1 MINRSHIDRF
11 ALFALFILSVPGE
24 VRAEPP
30 SQDQLSSPGLEQVI
44 LGYPHC
50 IQGQPVQEVLIKG
63 CENALCAKA
72 PIQRKLIALTDLEGL
87 QELNREA
94 LDRAR
99 KRLEKTGFASRFT
112 MHCGRHES
120 GGQRVTLQITPQ
132 RYVRVTHI
140 SGNEEVYDADIRRRL
155 IIEPG
160 VAFTPDTP
168 EAVRLIANQKDML
181 ERLYREGGF
190 DATEIKIT
198 SKEGDEEGIEVTVHI
213 KEGRRKKI
221 DKVTLEASLSRVPKS
236 GDPSCA
242 LPDVDEAKRSTGVE
256 EGAAYTG
263 SLARESK
270 RRVRKYFW
278 SRGYVS
284 PKVRVNYISEKE
296 SQGELGDEKGGL
308 EISVTYQGCYDI
320 RIVARDTQNDPFRRP
335 EKNDL
340 LEVLPFGE
348 SGIFEWNEAHYGR
361 RLLTQYLQSQGYLF
375 AKVNVQFQK
384 LREVRPAMTAAPLKG
399 VIRYKVTRGP
409 LTEIRDITIKG
420 LPSGTEAK
428 AYDLLQTGSY
438 DFFGTSGF
446 LQIPRLL
453 ADLDR
458 LKQHY
463 QTLGYFGF
471 NYPNARGLDELEI
484 GRKVTSKD
492 EVLTID
498 YGQVSAEI
506 RRPRGES
513 YIYVHAETDPGQR
526 THVGR
531 IQFWG
536 NKRWSS
542 EKIAGSITLKGDAPY
557 SRDAMVRS
565 LREIRQKYQVAGFH
579 QVKVRAECSSPERA
593 ELGRIACILWSIPVK
608 QLSVHFI
615 VEEGRRF
622 EIGEIFWSGNFRTR
636 NHIIERDIPKTG
648 DPFHADTIREHLRKL
663 RRLGVFSSVR
673 PVFIGLNEE
682 PPRERIA
689 LLIEL
694 HEAQSRFIDFAV
706 GLETI
711 SRVQDSAASWLTD
724 IIESTL
730 TVSDLN
736 AYGQTP
742 AHKLGLPD
750 FLFTLEAAYIDTN
763 FLGRAE
769 ELQIPVKYGIST
781 TEIGFPPRYFSF
793 TPTWINRRFLG
804 SDLRLRATPFFL
816 YDRAFLTLDT
826 FETGFE
832 TELSQR
838 FLDRFLMALQYE
850 ISVIK
855 TRLPGETFSPF
866 SLQNKL
872 RPQIALDFQDSPLNP
887 THGQYIGASV
897 AYINE
902 IEEGVVR
909 NFVKYD
915 LSFKF
920 FRNIGKVLTVGVL
933 MRYGQGQ
940 SLEGGRLPENERFV
954 LGGNKGVRGYQDDG
968 VFQYDTN
975 GCAVLLDSNDP
986 AGNTIPLGSNCLPQI
1001 GASDDQSIR
1010 PVFGGDLLVLAT
1022 LELRFPILRRSGLWG
1037 TTFYDAGAIAEDLD
1051 TLNSQSF
1058 RQSVGFGIRYLIGN
1072 AIPLRLDYGIKLDR
1086 RCELYDDQG
1095 SCAKEESSGNLHFG
1109 ILYTF

>member
-1 MINRSHIDRF
+1 MISSSHIRLL
-11 ALFALFILSVPGE
+11 ALVLLVLTSLPSVTKADTP
-24 VRAEPP
+24 RDDQAQQ
-30 SQDQLSSPGLEQVI
+30 SQYGQI
-44 LGYPHC
+44 IHGYPHC
-50 IQGQPVQEVLIKG
+50 IQGQAVHDVLIEG
-63 CENALCAKA
+63 CVNALCAKR
-72 PIQRKLIALTDLEGL
+72 PIKEKLIKLTDLKGVK
-87 QELNREA
+87 ELTRDA
-94 LDRAR
+94 LDRAK
-99 KRLEKTGFASRFT
+99 KRIEKTGFASRLI
-112 MHCGRHES
+112 MHCGAHEK
-120 GGQRVTLQITPQ
+120 GGQTLTLKITPQ
-132 RYVRVTHI
+132 RYVRVTHVR
-140 SGNEEVYDADIRRRL
+140 GNEDVYDSEIRRRL

-160 VAFTPDTP
+160 VAFTPGTP
-168 EAVRLIANQKDML
+168 EATRLISNQKDML

-190 DATEIKIT
+190 DATSINIT
-198 SKEGDEEGIEVTVHI
+198 TSEGDEEGIEVTVHI
-213 KEGRRKKI
+213 QEGRRKKI
-221 DKVTLEASLSRVPKS
+221 SKVTLEANLARKKREGEP
-236 GDPSCA
+236 GCPEPN
-242 LPDVDEAKRSTGVE
+242 LDEAKRSTGVE
-256 EGAAYTG
+256 EGSAYTG
-263 SLARESK
+263 SLARET
-270 RRVRKYFW
+270 RRKIRKYFW

-284 PKVRVNYISEKE
+284 PKVKVEYQSEK
-296 SQGELGDEKGGL
+296 QGQGDLEDEKGNL
-308 EISVTYQGCYDI
+308 NISVAYQGCFDI
-320 RIVARDTQNDPFRRP
+320 RIEARDSQLDPFRRP
-335 EKNDL
+335 ENDDL

-361 RLLTQYLQSQGYLF
+361 RVLTQSLQSQGYLF
-375 AKVNVQFQK
+375 AKVDVKFQK
-384 LREVRPAMTAAPLKG
+384 LREVKPSMASAPLKG
-399 VIRYKVTRGP
+399 TVSYQITRGP
-409 LTEIRDITIKG
+409 ITEIREFTIKG
-420 LPSGTEAK
+420 LPKGTKRK
-428 AYDLLQTGSY
+428 AHELLQTGAY
-438 DFFGTSGF
+438 DFFGTTGF

-471 NYPNARGLDELEI
+471 EFPKAKNTEDLDIERRVTRKNEI
-484 GRKVTSKD
+484 LSINFGGVAA
-492 EVLTID
+492 EVI
-498 YGQVSAEI
+498 
-506 RRPRGES
+506 RPRGER
-513 YIYVHAETDPGQR
+513 YIYVRAETEPGPR

-531 IQFWG
+531 IRFWG
-536 NKRWSS
+536 NERWTK
-542 EKIAGSITLKGDAPY
+542 EEFAQSISLKEDAPY

-565 LREIRQKYQVAGFH
+565 LREIRQKYQEDGYH

-593 ELGRIACILWSIPVK
+593 ELGRIACILWNIPVEK
-608 QLSVHFI
+608 LSLHFTI
-615 VEEGRRF
+615 EEGRRF
-622 EIGEIFWSGNFRTR
+622 EIGEIFWSGNFRTQ
-636 NHIIERDIPKTG
+636 NEVIERDIPKTG
-648 DPFHADTIREHLRKL
+648 TPFYADKIRENLRRL

-673 PVFIGLNEE
+673 PVFIGLDEE
-682 PPRERIA
+682 PPREKIA

-724 IIESTL
+724 LIESTL
-730 TVSDLN
+730 TASDLN

-769 ELQIPVKYGIST
+769 ELQIPLKYGIST
-781 TEIGFPPRYFSF
+781 NEIGFPPRFFSF

-804 SDLRLRATPFFL
+804 SDLRLRATPFFI
-816 YDRAFLTLDT
+816 YDSAFLTLDT
-826 FETGFE
+826 LETGFE

-838 FLDRFLMALQYE
+838 LRESFLMALQYE

-855 TRLPGETFSPF
+855 TRLPGETFSPL

-887 THGQYIGASV
+887 TNGQYIGASV

-920 FRNIGKVLTVGVL
+920 FRNIGDTLTIGVL

-940 SLEGGRLPENERFV
+940 SLEGDRLPENERFV

-986 AGNTIPLGSNCLPQI
+986 EGNTIPLGSDCIPQNGI
-1001 GASDDQSIR
+1001 AEGQSIR

-1037 TTFYDAGAIAEDLD
+1037 TTFFDTGALAEDLD
-1051 TLNSQSF
+1051 TLNSNSF

-1086 RCELYDDQG
+1086 RCEFYDEQG
-1095 SCAKEESSGNLHFG
+1095 SCSQKESTGNLHFG